1 MSGSTVLIG
10 YEGNKTG
17 KRYLVPV
24 NYVRVASESGDR
36 LLITSERGRTWW
48 RNLRGG
54 SPVDVNLSGTKLK
67 AIARSLEEGDD
78 VEGGLMTYFTHAP
91 GNARYYKV
99 SLDEDGKPR
108 REDIVRA
115 AKGRV
120 IIEVDLPS

>member
-1 MSGSTVLIG
+1 MSGNTVLIG

-17 KRYLVPV
+17 KSYLVPV
-24 NYVRVASESGDR
+24 NYVRVAGEDGDC

-54 SPVDVNLSGTKLK
+54 SPVDVYLSGTKLK
-67 AIARSLEEGDD
+67 AIARSLEDADD
-78 VEGGLMTYFTHAP
+78 VEGRLLTYLIHAP
-91 GNARYYKV
+91 GKARYFKV
-99 SLDEDGKPR
+99 ALDEDGKPR

-120 IIEVDLPS
+120 IIEVGLPS